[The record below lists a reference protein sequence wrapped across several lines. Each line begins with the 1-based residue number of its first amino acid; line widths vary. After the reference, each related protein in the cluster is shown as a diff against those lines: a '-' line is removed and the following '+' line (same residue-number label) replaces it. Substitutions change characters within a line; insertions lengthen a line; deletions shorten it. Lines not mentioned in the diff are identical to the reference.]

1 MATPQAV
8 FTTLTLAVFLLAMGM
23 TARQRPLIY
32 DIHDVDAPLPPP
44 HHQDEH
50 ARSLLADDLDL
61 GMLLFLRRTGSESIE
76 SVQVAPSATVRDLYR
91 EAAQVLA
98 LRVGSFTLSFQSQ
111 PFTEMDVQVADTGLS
126 QEGMLEVDITVRDD
140 VEDFLAL
147 FDEQSLRHK
156 FSKQEL
162 ARIRS
167 LNEEKMQTEEKD
179 IAEVVKLINTAIE
192 RADSYSRTIDTAI
205 VMDEQAGRQRRRITQ
220 LELKFMAG
228 DLKWQHLP
236 TQTKSVKLS
245 FGRMHVID
253 LSNIECAE
261 LEELE
266 IGPVNN
272 KLSELRLHGI
282 EKCVKL
288 QKLRVFDQRQ
298 LSELNLK
305 PLAQCRELKTLD
317 VFSNPQLS
325 ELNLEPLAKC
335 RELNTLNFDNNNL
348 QDLDFSVFPQ
358 RGWKYVSIDYN
369 PFGHRSM
376 EDIKRTLLVERGE
389 WRGGSYGDD

>member
-1 MATPQAV
+1 MATPHAV

-61 GMLLFLRRTGSESIE
+61 GMMFFLRRAGSESIQP
-76 SVQVAPSATVRDLYR
+76 VQVAPSATVRDLYR
-91 EAAQVLA
+91 EAARVLA

-126 QEGMLEVDITVRDD
+126 QEGMLEVDIRVRDD

-156 FSKQEL
+156 FSEQEL

-167 LNEEKMQTEEKD
+167 LNEEVMQTEEKD
-179 IAEVVKLINTAIE
+179 IAEVVEQINAVLKRVGGNWAPT
-192 RADSYSRTIDTAI
+192 TIVTDI
-205 VMDEQAGRQRRRITQ
+205 IMDEQAGRRRRRITQ
-220 LELKFMAG
+220 LYLKYIPG

-236 TQTKSVKLS
+236 TETKRVELYY
-245 FGRMHVID
+245 GRMRVID
-253 LSNIECAE
+253 LSNIECAN
-261 LEELE
+261 LEELSIDGNDE
-266 IGPVNN
+266 
-272 KLSELRLHGI
+272 LSELRLHGI

-298 LSELNLK
+298 LSELNLE
-305 PLAQCRELKTLD
+305 PLAQCRELRTL
-317 VFSNPQLS
+317 SLS
-325 ELNLEPLAKC
+325 
-335 RELNTLNFDNNNL
+335 NNNL

>member
-1 MATPQAV
+1 MATPHAV

-61 GMLLFLRRTGSESIE
+61 GMMFFLRRAGSESIQP
-76 SVQVAPSATVRDLYR
+76 VQVAPSATVRDLYR
-91 EAAQVLA
+91 EAARVLA

-126 QEGMLEVDITVRDD
+126 QEGMLEVDIRVRDD

-156 FSKQEL
+156 FSEQEL

-167 LNEEKMQTEEKD
+167 LNEEVMQTEEKD
-179 IAEVVKLINTAIE
+179 IAEVVEQINAVLKRVGGNWAPT
-192 RADSYSRTIDTAI
+192 TIVTDI
-205 VMDEQAGRQRRRITQ
+205 IMDEQAGRQRRRITQ

-298 LSELNLK
+298 LSELNLE
-305 PLAQCRELKTLD
+305 PLAQCRELRTL
-317 VFSNPQLS
+317 SLS
-325 ELNLEPLAKC
+325 
-335 RELNTLNFDNNNL
+335 NNNL

-358 RGWKYVSIDYN
+358 RGWKSVTITRN
-369 PFGHRSM
+369 PFRRRSV
-376 EDIKRTLLVERGE
+376 EDIKRTLRVEGGE
-389 WRGGSYGDD
+389 WREDTFWG